1 MWKWINNCGSVYFNF
16 ARPYF
21 QYQQWW
27 LKHLFYY
34 FWMSLKLFLDN
45 RIKIQQNIQ
54 ATPENRKQYKWKLHR
69 IFFFVCLCCLPYSKI
84 YVAPSSF
91 ISRGVNTRRVKKSMK
106 IINMKASYII
116 IFLYYINMFGKF
128 FFIKSKLYF
137 IFCKIK
143 HDSIKFTFY
152 IKNLHT
158 HKNSN
163 YFHSPTSSLFL
174 LLLV

>member
-1 MWKWINNCGSVYFNF
+1 MSISILPDPIFNTNSDGWSIYFIISECHWNFSSTIELKSNKIFKQHQKIGSNINENCIG
-16 ARPYF
+16 
-21 QYQQWW
+21 
-27 LKHLFYY
+27 
-34 FWMSLKLFLDN
+34 
-45 RIKIQQNIQ
+45 
-54 ATPENRKQYKWKLHR
+54 
-69 IFFFVCLCCLPYSKI
+69 FFFVCLCCLPYSKI